1 LYADN
6 IWIIGGLRSAMPSEE
21 SSVEDYLRWLSDE
34 ISGLPDMFSSVN
46 ENFATAAIKGAL
58 TMAGDS
64 IDLDVVRWATA
75 EGDEDDLPAGSDV
88 QRVTRA
94 ISMIWWRPFSY
105 NYVLSLIRAK
115 QDEVLVYFVVL
126 L

>member
-6 IWIIGGLRSAMPSEE
+6 IRIIGGLRSAMPSEE
-21 SSVEDYLRWLSDE
+21 PSVEDYLHWLSDE
-34 ISGLPDMFSSVN
+34 ISGLPNMFSGVN

-64 IDLDVVRWATA
+64 IDLDVVLWAAA

-88 QRVTRA
+88 RRVTHA
-94 ISMIWWRPFSY
+94 ISMIWWRRSVTLCVVSY
-105 NYVLSLIRAK
+105 SC
-115 QDEVLVYFVVL
+115 
-126 L
+126 